1 MKSINMEFIIM
12 LQSIQYRLV
21 KFLVCEISYYFEPCL
36 VKFFTTL
43 VVSMAVVIYK
53 SINILKMFTVLHVT
67 WAEDRMLSC
76 QVKLQKENVTCF
88 NMFKKKFK
96 LSNSK
101 MLLNTNSFLVVDCI
115 SVHCSGTLVC
125 VLLRRIFLTNAAES
139 FPVV

>member
-1 MKSINMEFIIM
+1 MLSMKSINMEFIIIW
-12 LQSIQYRLV
+12 QSIQYRLV

-76 QVKLQKENVTCF
+76 QVKVQKENVTCF
-88 NMFKKKFK
+88 NMF
-96 LSNSK
+96 
-101 MLLNTNSFLVVDCI
+101 
-115 SVHCSGTLVC
+115 
-125 VLLRRIFLTNAAES
+125 
-139 FPVV
+139 P